1 MATHTSDAATQEK
14 TRVALSSVFAALAL
28 TFLKILVG
36 IVTGS
41 LGILA
46 EAAHSGLDLIAA
58 VVTWLAVRTSGKP
71 ADQEHLYGHGKI
83 ENLSALFE
91 TILLLATCAWIIYEA
106 VQRLFFEP
114 VEVDASI
121 WAFLVMAI
129 SILVDYSRSRALNQA
144 AKKHRSQAL
153 EADALHFSTD
163 IWSSAVVIL
172 GLIAIRLSEVFP
184 AATFLEYADSIA
196 ALGVAAIVIV
206 VGIRLGIRTVHAL
219 LDTAPAG
226 IDEKIKVRV
235 ESIPG
240 VLDCHRIRVR
250 PSGPDFFVDIHV
262 LLDGN
267 QTLDEAHALTETIED
282 AIDEILPGVDVT
294 VHPEPASHDLPTRRA
309 NEPPQSN

>member
-1 MATHTSDAATQEK
+1 MANHESNAGTREK
-14 TRVALSSVFAALAL
+14 TQVALSSVFAAMGL
-28 TFLKILVG
+28 TFLKVLVG

-46 EAAHSGLDLIAA
+46 EAAHSGLDLVAA
-58 VVTWLAVRTSGKP
+58 IVTWLAVRTSGKP

-91 TILLLATCAWIIYEA
+91 TFLLLLTCAWIIYEA
-106 VQRLFFEP
+106 VQRLFFKT

-121 WAFLVMAI
+121 WAFLVMGI
-129 SILVDYSRSRALNQA
+129 SIIVDYSRSRALSEA
-144 AKKHRSQAL
+144 ADKHRSQAL

-163 IWSSAVVIL
+163 IWSSGVVIL
-172 GLIAIRLSEVFP
+172 GLIAIRLGDVFP
-184 AATFLEYADSIA
+184 DAAFLEYADPVA

-206 VGIRLGIRTVHAL
+206 VGIRLGLRTIHAL

-226 IDEKIKVRV
+226 IDEKIKTRV
-235 ESIPG
+235 EAIPG

-250 PSGPDFFVDIHV
+250 PSGPDYFVDVHV

-267 QTLDEAHALTETIED
+267 QTLDEAHTLTETIES
-282 AIDEILPGVDVT
+282 AIEEILPDADVT
-294 VHPEPASHDLPTRRA
+294 VHPEPIKPNRPSRRK
-309 NEPPQSN
+309 N